1 MEIDIRPFAERDI
14 DFALAQTSR
23 ERWDTAAESFQT
35 CLAHDPDG
43 GFIAESAGKPVGM
56 VTTMRY
62 TRSAWVGNL
71 IVVPEYRRRGI
82 GHRLMSHALE
92 CLETQGIRTVRLE
105 ADPMGVGLYRLL
117 GFEDQFE
124 SLRFRREPPH
134 DVKKGSADRL
144 VATDLPVLQT
154 FDQGCF
160 GDDRS
165 RLLGLLFT
173 QAAAVYGTRRHGAL
187 SGYAMVLPGA
197 TGVRLGPWCAA
208 DREAGDELLQ
218 TVLAD
223 YYDSIVVVGVPEVNR
238 VAVGLLE
245 SHGFGRTPSS
255 LRMIR
260 GERAAESEP
269 GKLLA
274 IANGAMG

>member
-1 MEIDIRPFAERDI
+1 METEIRPFTERDI
-14 DFALAQTSR
+14 DFALAQTSG
-23 ERWDTAAESFQT
+23 EGWDSAKELFET
-35 CLAHDPDG
+35 CRVHDSDG
-43 GFIAESAGKPVGM
+43 CFIAESAGKPVGM
-56 VTTMRY
+56 VTTTQY

-82 GHRLMSHALE
+82 GHRLMSQALE
-92 CLETQGIRTVRLE
+92 RLETRGITTVRLE
-105 ADPMGVGLYRLL
+105 ADPMGVRLYRLL
-117 GFEDQFE
+117 EFEDQFE
-124 SLRFRREPPH
+124 SLRFRRAPPH
-134 DVKKGSADRL
+134 DAKKGSPDRL
-144 VATDLPVLQT
+144 VAADLPVLQT

-173 QAAAVYGTRRHGAL
+173 KAAAVYGTRRRGAL
-187 SGYAMVLPGA
+187 SGYAMVLPCA
-197 TGVRLGPWCAA
+197 AGVRLGPWCAA
-208 DREAGDELLQ
+208 DREAGDDLLQ

-223 YYDSIVVVGVPEVNR
+223 YRDSLIIVGVPEMNQT
-238 VAVGLLE
+238 AVGLLE
-245 SHGFGRTPSS
+245 SYGFERMPSS

-269 GKLLA
+269 EKLFA